1 MYRQID
7 TLYSSFVVGIPQNT
21 QRLDF
26 KTFRL
31 LQPHQE
37 RMREGEGQMTAPD
50 SPGVLSFSELAL
62 GL

>member
-26 KTFRL
+26 RL

-37 RMREGEGQMTAPD
+37 RMREGEGQMTMTAPD